1 MHRAAARQ
9 RHLRDFITRC
19 ATLNFEQ
26 IDARAWYVQSLC
38 ELLHVRAAGLLFV
51 QDHNNELVLY
61 EAGDDNIQL
70 FYPDEFNWDM
80 GLVEKSILTSTSVL
94 LSHRQDIS
102 SASLFRPLSDLKPG
116 RLLCEP
122 LIFEGQCLGATIL
135 LDQVEEEFAS
145 WGVNVVRQV
154 GEMIARTLIFKRQV
168 KQLSIT
174 NAELEFNRW
183 QLINSR
189 NTLRALFDSVPFSI
203 YIVDRD
209 YTLCAVNMDMARRIK
224 RPPNKLVGLTCY
236 QAFYNRNDICP
247 DCNVAQAFFNGRPAN
262 RVRRKW
268 ENDRDLMEWEIN
280 VYPIA
285 DENNQ
290 VVRAIVFE
298 QDVTEKRRLE
308 ANLVQSEKLAAVG
321 QLAAGI
327 AHEIYNPLTA
337 ILANA
342 QMMERELDPE
352 DDRQEL
358 VELITKAGTRAAEV
372 VRSLLDMAR
381 KEKYVFEPTD
391 INETV
396 QAALKLT
403 NHEMVKRNISL
414 TFDPDPAL
422 PFVNASKDHLQVVW
436 VNLLANAMDAMGE
449 GNHEIKI
456 ETSLHSNKVQ
466 IIFTDT
472 GKGIPSENLPR
483 IFEPFYTNKA
493 AGQGTGLGLS
503 VCHRIIKQH
512 GGAIHVGSQLGKG
525 TQFTIHLPL
534 S

>member
-1 MHRAAARQ
+1 
-9 RHLRDFITRC
+9 
-19 ATLNFEQ
+19 
-26 IDARAWYVQSLC
+26 
-38 ELLHVRAAGLLFV
+38 
-51 QDHNNELVLY
+51 
-61 EAGDDNIQL
+61 
-70 FYPDEFNWDM
+70 
-80 GLVEKSILTSTSVL
+80 
-94 LSHRQDIS
+94 
-102 SASLFRPLSDLKPG
+102 
-116 RLLCEP
+116 
-122 LIFEGQCLGATIL
+122 
-135 LDQVEEEFAS
+135 
-145 WGVNVVRQV
+145 
-154 GEMIARTLIFKRQV
+154 
-168 KQLSIT
+168 
-174 NAELEFNRW
+174 
-183 QLINSR
+183 
-189 NTLRALFDSVPFSI
+189 
-203 YIVDRD
+203 
-209 YTLCAVNMDMARRIK
+209 
-224 RPPNKLVGLTCY
+224 
-236 QAFYNRNDICP
+236 
-247 DCNVAQAFFNGRPAN
+247 VAQAFFNGRPAN